1 MEINYVYWSL
11 SGFICGGLLYDTI
24 NEIRTKKYSH
34 KIIHYKRFFN
44 YGGCIGFLVGIFRA
58 YSNMSLV
65 EYLLLNY

>member
-34 KIIHYKRFFN
+34 KIIHYKRFF
-44 YGGCIGFLVGIFRA
+44 
-58 YSNMSLV
+58 
-65 EYLLLNY
+65 